1 MLHELSCRSSI
12 GWRCGARRPR
22 YMLVTV
28 ISLREDPSKLH
39 QACYK
44 AYECILPNFFMY
56 APTSSS
62 PLPSPPTYLRI
73 EVVMWPISNC
83 TLYTHEDEDTDR
95 ARTGDMS
102 GAGSETNIINPQSPA
117 CTTHHA
123 ASIAKGPGNTP
134 LFPPLWPHSM
144 RMLGH
149 PMCMCVCVCVCVC
162 ACVCACMYACMHA
175 CIYACCMHACMHVR
189 TIHTHKHTHSLSL
202 SHTYICIP
210 WPWTFAHK
218 PFGSCMRKRRVR
230 RQTRGKAN
238 NVRNC
243 GQ

>member
-102 GAGSETNIINPQSPA
+102 GAGSETKS
-117 CTTHHA
+117 
-123 ASIAKGPGNTP
+123 SI
-134 LFPPLWPHSM
+134 HS
-144 RMLGH
+144 H
-149 PMCMCVCVCVCVC
+149 PR
-162 ACVCACMYACMHA
+162 A
-175 CIYACCMHACMHVR
+175 
-189 TIHTHKHTHSLSL
+189 HTHTHTHTNTHSLFL
-202 SHTYICIP
+202 SHTHTYVYRGLGHLLISRLAAACESEESD
-210 WPWTFAHK
+210 
-218 PFGSCMRKRRVR
+218 GKRVV
-230 RQTRGKAN
+230 RQTMFAIA
-238 NVRNC
+238 VSSNC
-243 GQ
+243 SQSLKT